1 MRSLFCAVLYFHIVR
16 VSLVHGRHFKLFFNT
31 WVETWKCISDDTWCP
46 MACMMESDKKL

>member
-31 WVETWKCISDDTWCP
+31 WVERHGNASVMIPGAPHGLHDGI
-46 MACMMESDKKL
+46 